1 MFFIISSGEVMK
13 NIFAFLVAGA
23 ALFATLGCG
32 LVSGLEDEAVNVAVG
47 DMKVGIQECDE
58 VIETLTEN
66 LNNPDDGIIVKG
78 AKRVAL
84 NQFREELRR
93 RLDESQADRQAVAD
107 FCREFGKNLA
117 TQGSNSN
124 AGQR

>member
-1 MFFIISSGEVMK
+1 MK

-23 ALFATLGCG
+23 MIAMTLGCG

-47 DMKVGIQECDE
+47 DMKVGIQDCDE
-58 VIETLTEN
+58 VIETLAEN
-66 LNNPDDGIIVKG
+66 VNNPDDGIIVKG

-84 NQFREELRR
+84 NQFREEVRR

-117 TQGSNSN
+117 ADSSNSN
-124 AGQR
+124 TGR

>member
-1 MFFIISSGEVMK
+1 MFFIISSDEVMK
-13 NIFAFLVAGA
+13 NIFSFVAVGA
-23 ALFATLGCG
+23 VLFTTLGCG

-47 DMKVGIQECDE
+47 DMKVGIRECDE
-58 VIETLTEN
+58 VIETLTES

-93 RLDESQADRQAVAD
+93 RLDQSQTDPAAVAD

-117 TQGSNSN
+117 DPAKN
-124 AGQR
+124 ANANRK

>member
-1 MFFIISSGEVMK
+1 MK
-13 NIFAFLVAGA
+13 NIFAFVVAVA
-23 ALFATLGCG
+23 MIAMTLGCG

-47 DMKVGIQECDE
+47 DMKVGIPECDE

-66 LNNPDDGIIVKG
+66 LNNPDDGIVVKG

-93 RLDESQADRQAVAD
+93 RLDQSQADPQAVAE

-117 TQGSNSN
+117 ADPNNSN
-124 AGQR
+124 VRR

>member
-13 NIFAFLVAGA
+13 NIFSFVAAGA
-23 ALFATLGCG
+23 LLMASMGCG

-58 VIETLTEN
+58 VIEKLAEN
-66 LNNPDDGIIVKG
+66 LNNPDDGIVVKG

-84 NQFREELRR
+84 NQFREEVRR
-93 RLDESQADRQAVAD
+93 RIDQSRSDPQAVGE
-107 FCREFGKNLA
+107 FCREFGKNLSS
-117 TQGSNSN
+117 GNSN
-124 AGQR
+124 ANTRK